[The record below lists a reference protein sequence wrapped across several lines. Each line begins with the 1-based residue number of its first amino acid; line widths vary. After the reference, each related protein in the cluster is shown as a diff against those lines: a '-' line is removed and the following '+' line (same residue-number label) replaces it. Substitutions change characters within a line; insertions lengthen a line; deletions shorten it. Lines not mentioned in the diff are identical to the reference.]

1 MKAARLHALNADMVV
16 GEIPSSLSVP
26 PSLFSVGGDVEEV
39 LSVARQEQ
47 LITRTERFPLTS
59 INGVFSRLE
68 RGGILGRAVL
78 VPCENS
84 NELPT

>member
-1 MKAARLHALNADMVV
+1 MKAARLHALGGDMVV
-16 GEIPSSLSVP
+16 EEIPSSLSVP
-26 PSLFSVGGDVEEV
+26 PSLFSVGGAVEEV
-39 LSVARQEQ
+39 LAVARQEQ